1 MQSDSSENDME
12 QNQTNIKA
20 GEPQSQHQQLN
31 EQETAPKVKSDQ
43 EELQSETLSFNIEEE
58 TDEEE
63 SEKSHSTID
72 VEGGDQTT
80 IANTDQLKDAQD
92 MDKPQLHDTRQVPE
106 QKLKKFEEGL
116 LASFIQQYEKPFKG
130 MKEAFTYYK
139 QYKIDNDGKTKLNLP
154 ILAKQCDLTSEHCKN
169 LFMNTEAKYLDKW
182 DQKTKDQVSE
192 RLTELWNQPHV
203 ESNKDY
209 QVKIKEQVLEEFK
222 IRQQVAKNYREMK
235 SHIHYKMK
243 QLEKQVPLDPKDSI
257 EHLQENNENDSKPEA
272 NQQNEDKKQ
281 TVLNEKLPTLNFKTI
296 QKTDGETVETIDIEP
311 KIIHSNEWYYVDLN
325 GQIQGPYS
333 TKQMNKWNEKG
344 KLPLNLLMQRGTY
357 SVKLQEKDQYQNN
370 FFKDDPNVIKEK
382 SYGKKL
388 TPSSKIQEKQNNNLR
403 LLEVQSTLPISVGG
417 SSKCNVL
424 STNSKVNENYF
435 SPEVKNSKR
444 QQNMI
449 QNTPQ
454 IQKYNPT
461 SSILNKDG
469 QKNTETD
476 QKLPF
481 SFVDQDSEHA
491 DDDQQTSDQTW
502 NPQSVIYTQEQD
514 IQNNSVNE
522 NYNNNSNH
530 PYFNQN
536 PNQNAAN
543 FGDSQFMINVNN
555 TQQISND
562 PNVLKTGKL
571 FKIYLL
577 QFLSNLSGNIYQN
590 VEEAISST
598 PELQEGQFTVISDLL
613 KVSNKICFA
622 LYNQIKQ
629 KQQNIQPQNDQSKQ
643 QTVDA
648 QLIEVQG
655 NLEIT
660 QVDQTA
666 NKTENIEQLQ
676 KQHIKDLSLKQLE
689 NYEMNLLLA
698 IKNHFPKEQFSVNFE
713 NLTKNEQMKEALT
726 LQAKNGKIQLNKYI
740 AQQCNILYEPNL
752 FTNLRVK
759 VQRKYL
765 DNQPLDDYRK
775 AIIIRINQLW
785 NEVQGTNEEKKQEIK
800 DTIIEE
806 FPFDLVTDKKYKK
819 DFDNLFDYQIK
830 KLSKPK

>member
-1 MQSDSSENDME
+1 MQSDPSETDSE
-12 QNQTNIKA
+12 QNQTNSKA
-20 GEPQSQHQQLN
+20 GEPQSQPQQLN
-31 EQETAPKVKSDQ
+31 EQETAPKVNVDQ
-43 EELQSETLSFNIEEE
+43 EEFHSETLSYNIEEE

-63 SEKSHSTID
+63 SEESRSTSD
-72 VEGGDQTT
+72 VEGGDITT
-80 IANTDQLKDAQD
+80 IANTDQLKDAQQL
-92 MDKPQLHDTRQVPE
+92 DKLQLHDTRQVPE

-116 LASFIQQYEKPFKG
+116 LASFIQQYGIPFKS

-139 QYKIDNDGKTKLNLP
+139 QYKIENDGKTKLNLP
-154 ILAKQCDLTSEHCKN
+154 VLAKQCDLTNEHCKN

-192 RLTELWNQPHV
+192 RLTELWNQPHA

-209 QVKIKEQVLEEFK
+209 KVKIKEQVLEEFK

-235 SHIHYKMK
+235 SHIHYKMN
-243 QLEKQVPLDPKDSI
+243 QLESKVPQDPKDSK
-257 EHLQENNENDSKPEA
+257 EQQENNENNPEPEA
-272 NQQNEDKKQ
+272 NQQNEDKKL
-281 TVLNEKLPTLNFKTI
+281 TVLNEKVPTLNFKTI
-296 QKTDGETVETIDIEP
+296 QKTDAETVETIDNEP
-311 KIIHSNEWYYVDLN
+311 IIHTNEWYYVDLN
-325 GQIQGPYS
+325 GKIQGPYS
-333 TKQMNKWNEKG
+333 TKKMNKWNNDG
-344 KLPLNLLMQRGTY
+344 KLPLNLLIQRGTY
-357 SVKLQEKDQYQNN
+357 SVKLQEKDQHQNN
-370 FFKDDPNVIKEK
+370 FFKDDPNVVKEK
-382 SYGKKL
+382 HYGKKL
-388 TPSSKIQEKQNNNLR
+388 TSSSKIQEKQNNNLR
-403 LLEVQSTLPISVGG
+403 LLEEQSTQPISVGG

-444 QQNMI
+444 QQNVI

-514 IQNNSVNE
+514 IRNNSVNE
-522 NYNNNSNH
+522 NYNNSNH

-536 PNQNAAN
+536 PNQNATN
-543 FGDSQFMINVNN
+543 FGDSQFMINLNN

-562 PNVLKTGKL
+562 PNVLQIGKL

-577 QFLSNLSGNIYQN
+577 QFLSNLSGNIYQS

-598 PELQEGQFTVISDLL
+598 PELQEGQFTVISDML
-613 KVSNKICFA
+613 KVSNKICFV

-676 KQHIKDLSLKQLE
+676 KQHVKDLSQKQFE
-689 NYEMNLLLA
+689 DYETNLLLA
-698 IKNHFPKEQFSVNFE
+698 IKNHFPKEQFSENFE

-765 DNQPLDDYRK
+765 NNQSLDDNRK
-775 AIIIRINQLW
+775 VIIIRIKQLW
-785 NEVQGTNEEKKQEIK
+785 NEVQGTDEEKKQNIK
-800 DTIIEE
+800 NTIIEE
-806 FPFDLVTDKKYKK
+806 FPFDSADKKYKK

-830 KLSKPK
+830 KLSTPK